1 MLTPPTPCCAMSKE
15 EGAEINMDNII
26 LPTLEELPE
35 QDRQAIEAQKWE
47 VEKMMLACYQK
58 TRQGVIKKGDPMSIV
73 HAKHEVKTDVSDST
87 HDFKEHI
94 THMVDQ
100 SIGAAMFNN
109 SETLVKSLDHVLSS
123 RVRVLFIE
131 LQDKKDKKTAPTT

>member
-1 MLTPPTPCCAMSKE
+1 MSKE
-15 EGAEINMDNII
+15 EGAKINMDNII
-26 LPTLEELPE
+26 SPTLEELPE
-35 QDRQAIEAQKWE
+35 EDRQAIEAQKRE

-58 TRQGVIKKGDPMSIV
+58 TRQGVIKKGDPTSII

-94 THMVDQ
+94 AHMVDQ
-100 SIGAAMFNN
+100 SVGAAMFNN

-123 RVRVLFIE
+123 RVRALFIE
-131 LQDKKDKKTAPTT
+131 LQDEKD